1 MIPTQQI
8 RKTVLWLGVALPLA
22 ALLATVWVTH
32 ETNGQFS
39 KAFNSV
45 TDTYKV
51 LNQIAE
57 TQSHI
62 ADAET
67 GRRSYLLTG
76 REDYFAP
83 YATAM
88 AAVNHDILE
97 LKGMIQNN
105 RIEQDNLYALQSMV
119 AQQLAVDSEAAD
131 SVKDSS
137 TDSLAVELIDEGRDT
152 MNQTRTALYRIR
164 EQETQLLHERQQ
176 DAESKVIFDQTAQ
189 LIMVGVTAIALIA
202 IVAILLR
209 LERLRQIV
217 TVCAWTGQVK
227 HEGEWMRM
235 EEYLKRRFGL
245 SITHGLSRE
254 ASEKM
259 MEEIHRLNIP
269 ADPPPPDKNSG
280 LRLK

>member
-1 MIPTQQI
+1 MIPTQKI
-8 RKTVLWLGVALPLA
+8 RKMALWIGVALPLA

-39 KAFNSV
+39 AAFTSV
-45 TDTYKV
+45 TETYKV

-57 TQSHI
+57 TQTHI

-83 YATAM
+83 YDSAM
-88 AAVNHDILE
+88 AAVNHDIE
-97 LKGMIQNN
+97 GLKGMIENN
-105 RIEQDNLYALQSMV
+105 RIQQDNLYELQNLVAKRLALDPDTVVSG
-119 AQQLAVDSEAAD
+119 
-131 SVKDSS
+131 KDYS
-137 TDSLAVELIDEGRDT
+137 TDSLAVELIEEGRDT
-152 MNQTRTALYRIR
+152 MNQIRAVLFRIQ
-164 EQETQLLHERQQ
+164 EQETQLLVERQQ
-176 DAESKVIFDQTAQ
+176 NAESKFIFDQTAQ
-189 LIMVGVTAIALIA
+189 LVMVGVTALALIA
-202 IVAILLR
+202 IVTILLR

-245 SITHGLSRE
+245 SITHGLSKS
-254 ASEKM
+254 AAEKM
-259 MEEIHRLNIP
+259 IDEIHKSNAP
-269 ADPPPPDKNSG
+269 TDPP
-280 LRLK
+280 

>member
-1 MIPTQQI
+1 MIQTQQI
-8 RKTVLWLGVALPLA
+8 RRTALWMGVALPLA

-39 KAFNSV
+39 AAFNSV
-45 TDTYKV
+45 TETYKV

-57 TQSHI
+57 TQTHI

-88 AAVNHDILE
+88 AAVNHDIQR
-97 LKGMIQNN
+97 LKGMVQNN
-105 RIEQDNLYALQSMV
+105 QIEQDNLYALQSIV
-119 AQQLAVDSEAAD
+119 AKNLTIDSDTID
-131 SVKDSS
+131 SAKDSS
-137 TDSLAVELIDEGRDT
+137 TDSLAVELIEEGRDT
-152 MNQTRTALYRIR
+152 MNEIRNVLYRIR
-164 EQETQLLHERQQ
+164 EQETHLLRERQQ
-176 DAESKVIFDQTAQ
+176 DAESKIIFDQTAQ
-189 LIMVGVTAIALIA
+189 LVMVGVTAIALIA

-209 LERLRQIV
+209 LEKLRQIV

-227 HEGEWMRM
+227 HDGEWMRM

-245 SITHGLSRE
+245 SITHGLSME

-259 MEEIHRLNIP
+259 LEEIHKLNAP
-269 ADPPPPDKNSG
+269 ADPPQNDKNLR